1 MPAVRFEWAPGRA
14 PGGAHVRSQLFDTA
28 NAEVQSQ
35 ERWVK
40 QSGKMVK
47 VTLGQDVLAVKG
59 SMVAYQG
66 QVTFNHEG
74 SGSLG
79 KFIRRALTNEDT
91 PLMRVAGQGEVFF
104 AQAAADVF
112 FVQLEGDGLSINGTN
127 LLAFDANLQWDVHR
141 VQGAGMLAG
150 GSFNTLI
157 QGQGTVAITSDG
169 PPMILDCSQQPTY
182 VDMNAAV
189 AWSANLS
196 PQVVSS
202 MNMRSLLRGGSGE
215 AFQFAFHGPG
225 FVVVQPSEGQPLGGP
240 EGGQQQSGG
249 LGSLFS

>member
-1 MPAVRFEWAPGRA
+1 M
-14 PGGAHVRSQLFDTA
+14 RSTLFDAA
-28 NAEVQSQ
+28 NAEVQTQ

-40 QSGKMVK
+40 QSGKMVR
-47 VTLGQDVLAVKG
+47 VSLGPDVLAVKG
-59 SMVAYQG
+59 AMVAYQG
-66 QVTFNHEG
+66 QVTFTHEG

-104 AQAAADVF
+104 ARLAEDIF

-127 LLAFDANLQWDVHR
+127 LLAFDATLSWDVHR
-141 VQGAGMLAG
+141 VQGAGMLSG

-169 PPMILDCSQQPTY
+169 PPMILDCSQQPTF
-182 VDMNAAV
+182 VDIQAAV

-225 FVVVQPSEGQPLGGP
+225 FVVVQPSEGLPVGGP
-240 EGGQQQSGG
+240 EGGQSGGG
-249 LGSLFS
+249 LGGLFS